1 MAAFWIRSSI
11 PAGPSSSSRSSNRN
25 PINRHCDLEND
36 LIPNHPLNTNE
47 KTPLLR
53 RQDVHSYGASEST
66 SLLSPPPPQPDPE
79 QNIKSIPR
87 DLHRLRIRKL
97 LLALICITL
106 FTPLYTIAKC
116 ISPGWPWPSPN
127 PRPPSVP
134 WRYYSRQYMYGL
146 TPNTTLSSY
155 TLSVHEFIN
164 PDLFPLGVTGSVKLL
179 TGKPTQSHNLLVYI
193 QVYSNFASP
202 INCIQPNRIITPGK
216 TENITITS
224 IPNKHPVN
232 RKPTEFHDF
241 QTFVNVWI
249 YTRPEARKLGH
260 VSISTNLLDI
270 EIPESGAKLET
281 EKLSLSSVYKS
292 ISNLFPVST
301 HGNEVD
307 PLSADHISLYSR
319 FNNII
324 GNWGYGLSYSATALE
339 GNVDVRLYP
348 KLISW
353 GKYTPADINIVA
365 KYHIFILTPWFKD
378 QLSLRNTSISMLSYK
393 GDINAQLVTGSFTN
407 LTALDGNIWSNML
420 PYWGII
426 ADGISPRTNTPKI
439 NTYSKFNS
447 TLSIDRP
454 VDVGGLG
461 DNPFEIM
468 VGKHVAEEGSITVRY
483 PDGFWKGRVDVQS
496 LWGRA
501 EILGVDRKERDG
513 VVREAD
519 GKVYLKGQNLVSFT
533 NVVGGKRAVFKF
545 WKGSPARFF
554 HRDHF

>member
-11 PAGPSSSSRSSNRN
+11 PAGPSNSSRSSNRN
-25 PINRHCDLEND
+25 PINRHCDLENE

-66 SLLSPPPPQPDPE
+66 SLLSPQPPQPDPE
-79 QNIKSIPR
+79 QDIKSIPR

-97 LLALICITL
+97 LLVLVCVIL
-106 FTPLYTIAKC
+106 LTPLYTIAKC

-202 INCIQPNRIITPGK
+202 INCIQPNRIITPGQ

-241 QTFVNVWI
+241 QTFVNVWV
-249 YTRPEARKLGH
+249 YTRPEAKKLGH

-270 EIPESGAKLET
+270 EIPESGVKLET

-292 ISNLFPVST
+292 ISNLSPTST
-301 HGNEVD
+301 PGNDVD
-307 PLSADHISLYSR
+307 PLYADHISLYSR
-319 FNNII
+319 FNYII
-324 GNWGYGLSYSATALE
+324 GNWGYGLSYSATASE

-348 KLISW
+348 KQISW

-378 QLSLRNTSISMLSYK
+378 QLSLRNSSISMLSYK
-393 GDINAQLVTGSFTN
+393 GDINARLVTGSFTN
-407 LTALDGNIWSNML
+407 LTALEGNIWSRML
-420 PYWGII
+420 PYWGVI
-426 ADGISPRTNTPKI
+426 ADGISSQTNTPRI

-447 TLSIDRP
+447 TLSIDKP
-454 VDVGGLG
+454 ADVGGLG

-468 VGKHVAEEGSITVRY
+468 VAKHVAEEGRISVRY

-496 LWGRA
+496 LWDRA
-501 EILGVDRKERDG
+501 EILGVDGRGADG

-519 GKVYLKGQNLVSFT
+519 GKVYLKGQNLVSSAD
-533 NVVGGKRAVFKF
+533 VIGGKRAVFKF
-545 WKGSPARFF
+545 WEGSPARFF
-554 HRDHF
+554 RRDYF